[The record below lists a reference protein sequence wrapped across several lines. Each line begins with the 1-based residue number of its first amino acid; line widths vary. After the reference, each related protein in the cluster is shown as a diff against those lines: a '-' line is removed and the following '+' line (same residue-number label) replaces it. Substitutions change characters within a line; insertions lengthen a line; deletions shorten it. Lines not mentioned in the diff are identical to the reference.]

1 MKSLISFMRSVN
13 KGGRVIAKKN
23 DDVRVNQ
30 SIRAKTVRL
39 ISAKGEQL
47 GILSTMD
54 ALETAKEGGMDLVE
68 VAPNSDPPVCR
79 IMDYGKYKYQTSKK
93 GQVSRKKGK
102 AFQVK
107 EIKLRPQTEEHDL
120 GFKIKNLKKFLMKK
134 ARVKVSV
141 IFRGREMAYMDAG
154 KELLNRIA
162 EEVIEVGSVEQPPT
176 REGWRLTM
184 VIIPK

>member
-1 MKSLISFMRSVN
+1 MKSLISFMKNVD
-13 KGGRVIAKKN
+13 KGGRVIAKKS
-23 DDVRVNQ
+23 DDVRMNQ
-30 SIRAKTVRL
+30 SIRARTVRL
-39 ISAKGEQL
+39 ISATGEQL
-47 GILSTMD
+47 GIMSTRD
-54 ALETAKEGGMDLVE
+54 AIETAKKDRMDLVE

-79 IMDYGKYKYQTSKK
+79 IMDYGKFKYQTSKK
-93 GQVSRKKGK
+93 GQVARKKGK
-102 AFQVK
+102 TSQIK

-134 ARVKVSV
+134 ARVKVSI

-154 KELLNRIA
+154 IALLERIA
-162 EEVIEVGSVEQPPT
+162 EEVIEVGSLEQPPK

>member
-1 MKSLISFMRSVN
+1 MMNVN

-30 SIRAKTVRL
+30 SVRAKMVRL
-39 ISAKGEQL
+39 ISAKGDQL
-47 GILSTMD
+47 GIMPTKE
-54 ALETAKEGGMDLVE
+54 ALEIAVKGGMDLVE
-68 VAPNSDPPVCR
+68 VAPNSEPPVCR
-79 IMDYGKYKYQTSKK
+79 IMDYGKFKYQTSKK

-120 GFKIKNLKKFLMKK
+120 GFKIKNLEKFLKKK

-141 IFRGREMAYMDAG
+141 IFRGREMSYMNAG
-154 KELLNRIA
+154 VALLERIA
-162 EEVIEVGSVEQPPT
+162 EEVIEVGSVEQPPK

>member
-1 MKSLISFMRSVN
+1 MISFMRSVN

-30 SIRAKTVRL
+30 SVRAKMVRL

-47 GILSTMD
+47 GIMPTKE
-54 ALETAKEGGMDLVE
+54 ALETAVEGGMDLVE

-79 IMDYGKYKYQTSKK
+79 IMDYGKFKYQTSKK
-93 GQVSRKKGK
+93 GQVARKKGK
-102 AFQVK
+102 TFQVK

-120 GFKIKNLKKFLMKK
+120 GFKIKNLEKFLMKK

-154 KELLNRIA
+154 KELLERIA
-162 EEVIEVGSVEQPPT
+162 EEVAEVGSVEQPPT

>member
-1 MKSLISFMRSVN
+1 
-13 KGGRVIAKKN
+13 
-23 DDVRVNQ
+23 
-30 SIRAKTVRL
+30 
-39 ISAKGEQL
+39 
-47 GILSTMD
+47 
-54 ALETAKEGGMDLVE
+54 
-68 VAPNSDPPVCR
+68 
-79 IMDYGKYKYQTSKK
+79 MDYGKYKYQTSKK
-93 GQVSRKKGK
+93 GQVARKKGK

-134 ARVKVSV
+134 ARVKISV

-154 KELLNRIA
+154 VALLERIA

-184 VIIPK
+184 VIVPK